1 MPVSL
6 VVPHYFTTEATNP
19 SDTSLKERFSAKLNC
34 DKCDNSS
41 RASTSLWRETTVLT
55 GRGGKVRAIPRAGRE
70 PSHRFKNPSRPK
82 PQRLDF
88 FLVAFFPIGFLTG
101 IDLREMA

>member
-1 MPVSL
+1 M
-6 VVPHYFTTEATNP
+6 
-19 SDTSLKERFSAKLNC
+19 
-34 DKCDNSS
+34 
-41 RASTSLWRETTVLT
+41 LT